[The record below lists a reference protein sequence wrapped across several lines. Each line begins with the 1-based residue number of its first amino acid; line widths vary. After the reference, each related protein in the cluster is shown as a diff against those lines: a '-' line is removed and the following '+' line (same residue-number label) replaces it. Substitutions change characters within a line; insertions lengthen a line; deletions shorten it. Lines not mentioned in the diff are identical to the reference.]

1 MPGSIIILSGAPGAG
16 KTTIARILAE
26 SSAEAQTIHLPMDA
40 FWIFIKK
47 GWIPPHQPESR
58 IQNEAVVRSL
68 AAVAAI
74 QASAGYVVF
83 VDGVISPQFVDQF
96 WEKANEARVPLH
108 LVVLRL
114 RKDEAER
121 RARDRIEAPI
131 TDYAVL
137 DPLFEM
143 LAAAGELDQHA
154 VENSD
159 LSPEDAAALIA
170 DGLASGRFLY
180 RPKS

>member
-1 MPGSIIILSGAPGAG
+1 MRGSIVILSGAPGAG
-16 KTTIARILAE
+16 KTTVARILAE
-26 SSAEAQTIHLPMDA
+26 SSSDARTIHLPMDA

-58 IQNEAVVRSL
+58 VQNEAVVRSL

-74 QASAGYVVF
+74 EAAAGYGVF
-83 VDGVISPQFVDQF
+83 VDGVIGPQFVHHF
-96 WEKANEARVPLH
+96 WRKASEAQVPLH

-121 RARDRIEAPI
+121 RARERTEAPI
-131 TDYAVL
+131 ADYTVL

-154 VENSD
+154 IENSD
-159 LSPEDAAALIA
+159 LSPEEAAELIGE
-170 DGLASGRFLY
+170 GLAAGRFRY
-180 RPKS
+180 RPKP